1 MWSLWMWWLVGLTD
15 FDWVLIMEWCMS
27 VWGVCS
33 CGKKW
38 EELDGVLVV
47 QFWLSAVGASTC
59 ISVWMVSV
67 LVRKRVDGVG
77 VF

>member
-1 MWSLWMWWLVGLTD
+1 MCVGWCAVVVKSGRSWMD
-15 FDWVLIMEWCMS
+15 D
-27 VWGVCS
+27 
-33 CGKKW
+33 
-38 EELDGVLVV
+38 VLVV